1 MNIDDFSSDNYQPRE
16 MNDFPGN
23 RKPRP
28 LIAWFFILVISVIA
42 LSLPAVLI
50 FVFIFGRGILFKQVG
65 DIDMEKYGV
74 ARPIVARGNLAED
87 EKLTIE
93 LYNQSRLGVVNITT
107 LANRK
112 TGLNL
117 NIQQMPEGT
126 GSGFVWDD
134 AGHIVTNFHVIQNA
148 DAAQITF
155 ADQSV
160 FQARLVGYFADKDL
174 AVLKVDAPP
183 GKLKPIPLGRSDDL
197 QVGQKVYAIGNPFG
211 LDQTLTTGIISA
223 LGREIDSVT
232 NRPIKNVIQSD
243 AAINPGN
250 SGGPLL
256 DSAGLLI
263 GVNTAIFSTSGVS
276 AGIGFAIPV
285 DEVNRV
291 VPELIK
297 HGKVTKPGLGV
308 TLAPDN
314 LSRQWV
320 PEGVVILDLLS
331 EGAAAKAGIRGSSR
345 QRNGKISLGD
355 VIKSVD
361 GKPIKAL
368 KDLYLVL
375 DEKKVGDVVKVVVI
389 REEVEMEFEVTLMPL
404 QSLKP

>member
-1 MNIDDFSSDNYQPRE
+1 MSNDEILNNDQPRS
-16 MNDFPGN
+16 
-23 RKPRP
+23 RP
-28 LIAWFFILVISVIA
+28 VMLWLFVVIISIFA
-42 LSLPAVLI
+42 LSLPFVL
-50 FVFIFGRGILFKQVG
+50 VLAFIFGKDILFKDNG
-65 DIDMEKYGV
+65 DSDNIKYGS

-87 EKLTIE
+87 EKSTIE
-93 LYNQSRLGVVNITT
+93 LYNQSRQGVVNITT

-112 TGLNL
+112 SGINL

-160 FQARLVGYFADKDL
+160 FQARLVGFFADKDL
-174 AVLKVDAPP
+174 AVLKVDAPK
-183 GKLKPIPLGRSDDL
+183 GKLKPLPLGRSDDL

-223 LGREIDSVT
+223 LGREIDSV
-232 NRPIKNVIQSD
+232 NKRPIKNVIQSD

-263 GVNTAIFSTSGVS
+263 GVNTAIYSTSGVS

-297 HGKVTKPGLGV
+297 NGKVTKPGLGV

-314 LSRQWV
+314 LSKQWV
-320 PEGVVILDLLS
+320 PEGVVVLDVLP

-345 QRNGKISLGD
+345 MKTGNIVLGD
-355 VIKSVD
+355 IIKSVD
-361 GKPIKAL
+361 GKQIKVL
-368 KDLYLVL
+368 KDLYSVL
-375 DEKKVGDVVKVVVI
+375 DAKKVGDVVKVMI
-389 REEVEMEFEVTLMPL
+389 LREEVETGFDITLMPL

>member
-1 MNIDDFSSDNYQPRE
+1 MNNDDFVNNSRSRS
-16 MNDFPGN
+16 
-23 RKPRP
+23 
-28 LIAWFFILVISVIA
+28 LVLWFFVVIISVLA
-42 LSLPAVLI
+42 LSLPFVLI
-50 FVFIFGRGILFKQVG
+50 LAFIFGRGILFKINEDADNV
-65 DIDMEKYGV
+65 KYGS

-87 EKLTIE
+87 EKSTIE
-93 LYNQSRLGVVNITT
+93 LYNQSRQGVVNITT

-112 TGLNL
+112 TGINL

-174 AVLKVDAPP
+174 AVLKVDAPKV
-183 GKLKPIPLGRSDDL
+183 KLKPLPLGRSDDL

-232 NRPIKNVIQSD
+232 KRPIKNVIQSD

-297 HGKVTKPGLGV
+297 HGKITKPGLGV

-314 LSRQWV
+314 MSRQWV
-320 PEGVVILDLLS
+320 PEGVVVLDVLP
-331 EGAAAKAGIRGSSR
+331 EGAAGKAGIRGSYR
-345 QRNGKISLGD
+345 QKTGKILLGD

-361 GKPIKAL
+361 GKAIKVL

-375 DEKKVGDVVKVVVI
+375 DEKKVGDVVKVVII
-389 REEVEMEFEVTLMPL
+389 REDSEMEFDITLMPL

>member
-1 MNIDDFSSDNYQPRE
+1 MSNDEILNNDPPRS
-16 MNDFPGN
+16 
-23 RKPRP
+23 RP
-28 LIAWFFILVISVIA
+28 VMLWLFVVIISIFA
-42 LSLPAVLI
+42 LSLP
-50 FVFIFGRGILFKQVG
+50 FVIILAFIFGKDILFKDNG
-65 DIDMEKYGV
+65 DTDNIKYGS
-74 ARPIVARGNLAED
+74 ARPITARGNLAED
-87 EKLTIE
+87 EKSTIE
-93 LYNQSRLGVVNITT
+93 LYNQSRQGVVNITT

-112 TGLNL
+112 TGINL

-160 FQARLVGYFADKDL
+160 FQARLVGFFADKDL
-174 AVLKVDAPP
+174 AVLKVDAPK
-183 GKLKPIPLGRSDDL
+183 GKLKPLPLGRSDDL

-223 LGREIDSVT
+223 LGREIDSV
-232 NRPIKNVIQSD
+232 NKRPIKNVIQSD

-263 GVNTAIFSTSGVS
+263 GVNTAIYSTSGVS

-297 HGKVTKPGLGV
+297 NGKVTKPGLGV

-314 LSRQWV
+314 LSKQWV
-320 PEGVVILDLLS
+320 PDGVVVLDVLP

-345 QRNGKISLGD
+345 MKTGNIVLGD
-355 VIKSVD
+355 IIKSVD
-361 GKPIKAL
+361 GKQIKVL
-368 KDLYLVL
+368 KDLYSVL
-375 DEKKVGDVVKVVVI
+375 DAKKVGDVVKVMI
-389 REEVEMEFEVTLMPL
+389 LREEVETGFDITLMPL

>member
-1 MNIDDFSSDNYQPRE
+1 MSNDEILNNDPPRSRSV
-16 MNDFPGN
+16 MLWIFV
-23 RKPRP
+23 
-28 LIAWFFILVISVIA
+28 VIISIFA
-42 LSLPAVLI
+42 LSLPFVIVLA
-50 FVFIFGRGILFKQVG
+50 FIFGKDILFKDNG
-65 DIDMEKYGV
+65 DSDNIKYGS
-74 ARPIVARGNLAED
+74 ARPITARGNLAED
-87 EKLTIE
+87 EKSTIE
-93 LYNQSRLGVVNITT
+93 LYNQSRQGVVNITT

-112 TGLNL
+112 TGINL

-174 AVLKVDAPP
+174 AVLKVDAPK
-183 GKLKPIPLGRSDDL
+183 GKLKPLPLGRSDDL

-223 LGREIDSVT
+223 LGREIDSV
-232 NRPIKNVIQSD
+232 NKRPIKNVIQSD

-263 GVNTAIFSTSGVS
+263 GVNTAIYSTSGVS

-297 HGKVTKPGLGV
+297 NGKVTKPGLGV

-314 LSRQWV
+314 MSRQWV
-320 PEGVVILDLLS
+320 PVGVVVLDVLP
-331 EGAAAKAGIRGSSR
+331 EGAAAKVGIRGSSR
-345 QRNGKISLGD
+345 KKTGNIVLGD
-355 VIKSVD
+355 IIKSVD
-361 GKPIKAL
+361 GKQIKVL
-368 KDLYLVL
+368 KDLYSVL
-375 DEKKVGDVVKVVVI
+375 DAKKVGDVVKVLI
-389 REEVEMEFEVTLMPL
+389 LREEVEMGFDITLMPL

>member
-1 MNIDDFSSDNYQPRE
+1 MSNDEILNNDLPRS
-16 MNDFPGN
+16 
-23 RKPRP
+23 RP
-28 LIAWFFILVISVIA
+28 VMLWLFVVIISIFA
-42 LSLPAVLI
+42 LSLPFALVLA
-50 FVFIFGRGILFKQVG
+50 FIFGKDILFKDNG
-65 DIDMEKYGV
+65 DSDNIKYGS

-87 EKLTIE
+87 EKSTIE
-93 LYNQSRLGVVNITT
+93 LYNQSRQGVVNITT

-112 TGLNL
+112 TGINL

-160 FQARLVGYFADKDL
+160 FQARLVGFFADKDL
-174 AVLKVDAPP
+174 AVLKVDAPK
-183 GKLKPIPLGRSDDL
+183 GKLKPLPLGRSDDL

-223 LGREIDSVT
+223 LGREIDSV
-232 NRPIKNVIQSD
+232 NKRPIKNVIQSD

-263 GVNTAIFSTSGVS
+263 GVNTAIYSTSGVS

-314 LSRQWV
+314 MSRQWV
-320 PEGVVILDLLS
+320 PEGVVVLDVLP
-331 EGAAAKAGIRGSSR
+331 EGAAAKVGIRGSSR
-345 QRNGKISLGD
+345 KKTGNIVLGD
-355 VIKSVD
+355 IIKSVD
-361 GKPIKAL
+361 GKQIKVL

-375 DEKKVGDVVKVVVI
+375 DQKKVGDVVKVLI
-389 REEVEMEFEVTLMPL
+389 LREEAEMGFDITLMPL

>member
-28 LIAWFFILVISVIA
+28 LIAWFFILVISVLA

-87 EKLTIE
+87 EKSTIE

>member
-1 MNIDDFSSDNYQPRE
+1 MSNDEILNNDRPRS
-16 MNDFPGN
+16 
-23 RKPRP
+23 RP
-28 LIAWFFILVISVIA
+28 VMLWLFVVIISIFA
-42 LSLPAVLI
+42 LSLPFVL
-50 FVFIFGRGILFKQVG
+50 VLAFIFGKDILFKDNG
-65 DIDMEKYGV
+65 DSDNIKYGS

-87 EKLTIE
+87 EKSTIE
-93 LYNQSRLGVVNITT
+93 LYNQSRQGVVNITT

-112 TGLNL
+112 TGINL

-174 AVLKVDAPP
+174 AVLKVDAPK
-183 GKLKPIPLGRSDDL
+183 GKLKPLPLGRSDDL

-223 LGREIDSVT
+223 LGREIDSV
-232 NRPIKNVIQSD
+232 NKRPIKNVIQSD

-314 LSRQWV
+314 MSKQWV
-320 PEGVVILDLLS
+320 PEGVVVLDVLP

-345 QRNGKISLGD
+345 QKTGTIVLGD

-361 GKPIKAL
+361 GKPIKVL
-368 KDLYLVL
+368 KDLYSVL
-375 DEKKVGDVVKVVVI
+375 DAKKVGEVVKVLVL
-389 REEVEMEFEVTLMPL
+389 REEVEMGFDITLMPL

>member
-1 MNIDDFSSDNYQPRE
+1 MLWFFVVIISVVALTLPFVIVLALLFGKDLLFKDNGDSDN
-16 MNDFPGN
+16 
-23 RKPRP
+23 
-28 LIAWFFILVISVIA
+28 I
-42 LSLPAVLI
+42 
-50 FVFIFGRGILFKQVG
+50 
-65 DIDMEKYGV
+65 KYGS

-87 EKLTIE
+87 EKSTIE
-93 LYNQSRLGVVNITT
+93 LYNQSRQGVVNITT

-112 TGLNL
+112 SGINL

-160 FQARLVGYFADKDL
+160 FQARLVGFFADKDL
-174 AVLKVDAPP
+174 AVLKVDAPK
-183 GKLKPIPLGRSDDL
+183 GKLKPLPLGRSDDL

-223 LGREIDSVT
+223 LGREIDSV
-232 NRPIKNVIQSD
+232 NKRPIKNVIQSD

-263 GVNTAIFSTSGVS
+263 GVNTAIYSTSGVS

-314 LSRQWV
+314 MSRQWV
-320 PEGVVILDLLS
+320 PEGVVVLDVLP
-331 EGAAAKAGIRGSSR
+331 EGAAAKVGIRGSSR
-345 QRNGKISLGD
+345 KKTGNIVLGD
-355 VIKSVD
+355 IIKSVD
-361 GKPIKAL
+361 GQQIKVL

-375 DEKKVGDVVKVVVI
+375 DQKKVGDVVKVLI
-389 REEVEMEFEVTLMPL
+389 LREEVEMGFDITLMPL

>member
-1 MNIDDFSSDNYQPRE
+1 MNINDFSSDNYQPRE

-28 LIAWFFILVISVIA
+28 LIAWFFILVISVLA

-87 EKLTIE
+87 EKSTIE